1 MILHHFRIGVRRG
14 NQLLVGATLL
24 VAFFG
29 LVMACFSQEPVA
41 KPRVKV
47 TIQDEKPTVVE
58 TVVPVAPQQHAVVTG
73 QPNFMLN
80 LRVDGKTMHLGV
92 IQTVLKFD
100 GRLHQQGNFPGRML
114 VQNQPLPRGE
124 NKKNRIGFMSLYEQ
138 NKVQISQMVEVIP
151 TKAPKG
157 VAKRRLDAMLV
168 KYQIENKDTQPHQVG
183 VKVWMDVFLV
193 NNDGALFAAPNKPGK
208 ILDGVELKDSDV
220 PDYLQVLQVPNLK
233 NPGYVAHFTYDLGK
247 AYERPNRVV
256 LTNLG
261 GAFGNGWD
269 MQVMQAMGDS
279 AMGFFWDPKEI
290 GPGKKRTFAYSYGE
304 GICPN
309 LEGEGQFAVAL
320 GGSFEPGKLFTIA
333 AHVLEA
339 APGQYL
345 ALELPPGMERVEGK
359 ELQPVSTI
367 DENGNAIVNWKAR
380 VLNTGRFT
388 VRVRSSTG
396 VIQTKI
402 ITISRPGEEAA
413 GP

>member
-1 MILHHFRIGVRRG
+1 MVLHHIKVGVRRG
-14 NQLLVGATLL
+14 NQLIVGATLL
-24 VAFFG
+24 MACFG
-29 LVMACFSQEPVA
+29 LAIASFSQEPAA

-58 TVVPVAPQQHAVVTG
+58 TVVPVEPQQHAVVTG
-73 QPNFMLN
+73 QPNFMVT

-100 GRLHQQGNFPGRML
+100 GQLHQQGNFPGRML

-124 NKKNRIGFMSLYEQ
+124 NKKNRIGFMSVYEQ
-138 NKVQISQMVEVIP
+138 NKVQISQTVEVIP
-151 TKAPKG
+151 TKAAKG

-208 ILDGVELKDSDV
+208 ILDGVEMKDSDV

-333 AHVLEA
+333 AHVQEA

-345 ALELPPGMERVEGK
+345 ALELPAGMERVEGK
-359 ELQPVSTI
+359 EMQPVSTI
-367 DENGNAIVNWKAR
+367 DENGNAIVHWKAR

-396 VIQTKI
+396 VTQTKI